1 MEESVTIDRLED
13 QLIDHPDASTKQD
26 LSGSS
31 LDETFQKKLNERA
44 EQLSKQSEFQILQVK
59 PELIYNY
66 EDYGSMMKEINDW
79 FCYHDFKVIGL
90 KELPRRYKN
99 RLQDQDEFEYV
110 KQCVSIITSESLDS
124 LTYYILGAFE
134 GLDSENEQIDRIRSN
149 SRDVLSF
156 GLFEMIITFLKQVFP
171 KINQTD
177 EDDYFK
183 GLTIFY
189 FLINFAI
196 YNKDSKYYVQIR
208 ETLKETGIID
218 DIIKIIEKW
227 KIKPDSHSR
236 VRYLILI
243 LWKLILIELGDSHM
257 IKQCKEFLNSHH
269 NIEKSTTKKTSP
281 LDYFSFRQD
290 VIDKYPLFYGSFE
303 NQLSKNAYDFKQ
315 FSKVLDGDLSSDDN
329 SICSDNDFTE
339 DYNYFMAMNDQ
350 NSLSKYL
357 STPRP
362 NKSHT
367 VHSQLPAAT
376 IHLSTP
382 VPSPPTTPSEF
393 MAGGEKIRKSYQ
405 VNQSMP
411 LIYPNLNGD
420 LPMAIKEAEGI
431 LKNSIYDSYTNKRL
445 WDERKKFMAQERG
458 FMNEYKDQEKG
469 EFDYDEELLKKY
481 PNKSIEIRSLIR
493 VEGIYKNNLDRLNNL
508 ASVLLDT
515 IKLTKFEK
523 LEFIENQL
531 NGDLKFDHIDGSSI
545 SSINK
550 VLIQQ
555 LEMLKIR
562 EITQMASSSII
573 ILLLKWFKL
582 NHVLKYYYFSSIL
595 FDQHICTTIMEVLNK
610 SFNNESFVTDKEEFN
625 QILYQNRLMNP
636 TIRLKNLEF
645 FNNCLNKTVKVTK
658 YQLINTVKL
667 SDFLIKENNESKLKI
682 TKFNYNF
689 AFILSNLLNI
699 LNKVLIKNYTQR
711 ILTLNELKPTELFKM
726 VLNNYDN
733 KFISQPIYKI
743 LKKLIPYQGRKWKSM
758 NMDLISLIY
767 LNCDLQMRDNWLSGK
782 DLENDFSNSFDQE
795 ISLRGLVQFYNLRL
809 YGDKMVNLG
818 YEIKEMFNL
827 EDEFDYL

>member
-1 MEESVTIDRLED
+1 MEELITIDRLED

-44 EQLSKQSEFQILQVK
+44 EQLSKQSEFQILLVK
-59 PELIYNY
+59 PELVYDY

-90 KELPRRYKN
+90 KELPKRYHE
-99 RLQDQDEFEYV
+99 RLKDQDEFKYI
-110 KQCVSIITSESLDS
+110 KQCVSAITSESLDS
-124 LTYYILGAFE
+124 LTYYIFGKFE
-134 GLDSENEQIDRIRSN
+134 SLESENEQIDCIRSN
-149 SRDVLSF
+149 CRDVLSF

-171 KINQTD
+171 QINQTD
-177 EDDYFK
+177 EKDYFE

-189 FLINFAI
+189 FLVNFAL
-196 YNKDSKYYVQIR
+196 YNKDSKYYVQMR
-208 ETLKETGIID
+208 EILKESEIID
-218 DIIKIIEKW
+218 DVIKVIEKW
-227 KIKPDSHSR
+227 KINPDPQCR
-236 VRYLILI
+236 IRYLILI

-257 IKQCKEFLNSHH
+257 TERCKEFLNLHH

-303 NQLSKNAYDFKQ
+303 NQLSRNPYDFKQ
-315 FSKVLDGDLSSDDN
+315 FSKVLDGDLRSDDN
-329 SICSDNDFTE
+329 SVCSDD

-357 STPRP
+357 STSRS

-367 VHSQLPAAT
+367 IHSQLPAAT

-420 LPMAIKEAEGI
+420 LPLAIKEAEEI
-431 LKNSIYDSYTNKRL
+431 LKGSIYDSYTNKRL

-458 FMNEYKDQEKG
+458 YLNEYKDPEKG
-469 EFDYDEELLKKY
+469 EFDYDDDLLRKY
-481 PNKSIEIRSLIR
+481 PQKSIEIQSLIR
-493 VEGIYKNNLDRLNNL
+493 VEGIYKNNLDRFNNL
-508 ASVLLDT
+508 VSVLLDT

-523 LEFIENQL
+523 LEFIEKQL
-531 NGDLKFDHIDGSSI
+531 NGDLKFDNIDNDSM

-555 LEMLKIR
+555 LEVLKVR

-582 NHVLKYYYFSSIL
+582 NHVLKYYYFLSIL
-595 FDQHICTTIMEVLNK
+595 FDQHICSTIMEVLNK
-610 SFNNESFVTDKEEFN
+610 SFNNESFVSDKEEFN

-636 TIRLKNLEF
+636 GIRLKNLEF

-658 YQLINTVKL
+658 YELINTIKL
-667 SDFLIKENNESKLKI
+667 SEFLIKENNENKLKI

-689 AFILSNLLNI
+689 AFILTNLVNI

-733 KFISQPIYKI
+733 KFISRPIYKI

-767 LNCDLQMRDNWLSGK
+767 LNCNLQMRDNWLSGK
-782 DLENDFSNSFDQE
+782 DLESDFSNSFDQE